1 MRMGLVAIEPAKT
14 QTVSLLPRSIRW
26 AFRRPFHLERLALA
40 VQRVSGV
47 GLLAYLMFHV
57 VVTGTVSSGRAAWEA
72 AMSTLA
78 NPVAHVGEVL
88 LITGATFHAV
98 NGIRVVLLE
107 VTPLV
112 GRARRPDYPYAA
124 QSLGRGQRSILYTAM
139 LMSGLAALAGIV
151 ILWGP

>member
-1 MRMGLVAIEPAKT
+1 
-14 QTVSLLPRSIRW
+14 
-26 AFRRPFHLERLALA
+26 
-40 VQRVSGV
+40 
-47 GLLAYLMFHV
+47 
-57 VVTGTVSSGRAAWEA
+57 
-72 AMSTLA
+72 MSTLA
-78 NPVAHVGEVL
+78 NPVAHVGEL
-88 LITGATFHAV
+88 LVIVGATFHAV

>member
-1 MRMGLVAIEPAKT
+1 MGLVAIEPAKDPAIS
-14 QTVSLLPRSIRW
+14 VLPRSIRW

-47 GLLAYLMFHV
+47 GLLLYFMFHV
-57 VVTGTVSSGRAAWEA
+57 VVTGTVASGRAAWEA

-78 NPVAHVGEVL
+78 NPLAHLGELL

-139 LMSGLAALAGIV
+139 LMSGLSALVGIV